1 MRKPIKCTSL
11 PERGDGQTFGFCTI
25 RVNGLFLCRVRI
37 TSATANLDPPVDQMH
52 ANIEMADRNDTFDYI
67 SSTLQIECNNNIS
80 QMPAMLENVMSSDQ
94 IRMK

>member
-1 MRKPIKCTSL
+1 
-11 PERGDGQTFGFCTI
+11 
-25 RVNGLFLCRVRI
+25 
-37 TSATANLDPPVDQMH
+37 MH